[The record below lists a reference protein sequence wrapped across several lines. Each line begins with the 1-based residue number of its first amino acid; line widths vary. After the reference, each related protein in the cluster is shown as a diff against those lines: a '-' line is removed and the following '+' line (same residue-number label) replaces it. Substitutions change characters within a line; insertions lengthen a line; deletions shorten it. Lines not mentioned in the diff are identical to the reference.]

1 MEISE
6 LYKIFTEHPVVTTD
20 SRDCP
25 AGSLFFA
32 LKGASFNG
40 NKFAS
45 VALDKGCAYA
55 IVDESEYATDPRCL
69 LVDDCLHTLQQLAL
83 MHRRTLGTRIIG
95 ITGTNGKTTTKELTA
110 AVLQEKY
117 NVLYTAGNFNND
129 IGVPKT
135 LLRLKPEHE
144 VAVVEMGASHPGDI
158 KTLVDIVEPDYA
170 IITNV
175 GRAHLQGFG
184 SFEGVIRTKG
194 ELYDFMRENRF
205 ASATN
210 NAPVQPE
217 RTVFIDNDNPH
228 LNSIANGLRLVRYGC
243 ADADNLYVQGRVTG
257 CEPTLNFEW
266 KSEADATWYGVNT
279 HLIGTYNI
287 ANMLA
292 AATIGLYFGV
302 SAQQINHALSGYVP
316 SNNRSQ
322 FEQTKDNRLIV
333 DAYNANPTSMAA
345 ALDNFSQIKAEHKMV
360 IIGDMKELG
369 VVSHDEHQKIVD
381 MLKALDIETVWLV
394 GAEFEHCDTPQ
405 SFRLFDNVEQVKEA
419 IAADKPHGKY
429 ILVKGSNSTKLFEL
443 PELL

>member
-217 RTVFIDNDNPH
+217 GTVFIDNDNPH
-228 LNSIANGLRLVRYGC
+228 LNSIANGLRLVHYGC
-243 ADADNLYVQGRVTG
+243 ADADNLYLQGRVTG

-266 KSEADATWYGVNT
+266 KSETDATWYGVNT

-345 ALDNFSQIKAEHKMV
+345 ALDNFAQIKAEHKMV

-381 MLKALDIETVWLV
+381 MLKALNIETVWLV

>member
-243 ADADNLYVQGRVTG
+243 ANADNLYVQGRVTG

-266 KSEADATWYGVNT
+266 KSEADAIWYGVNT

-345 ALDNFSQIKAEHKMV
+345 ALDNFAQIKAEHKMV

-369 VVSHDEHQKIVD
+369 EVSHDEHQKIVD

>member
-228 LNSIANGLRLVRYGC
+228 LNSIANGLRLVHYGC

-266 KSEADATWYGVNT
+266 KSETDATWYGVNT

-345 ALDNFSQIKAEHKMV
+345 ALDNFAQIKAEHKMV

-381 MLKALDIETVWLV
+381 MLKALNIETVWLV

-419 IAADKPHGKY
+419 IAVDKPHGKY